1 MEKDREVEV
10 METEEVE
17 VVEENKIKGFVKK
30 HWKKA
35 LVGAG
40 IGLAFIAGK
49 CLGSKSSDDDVYDL
63 DELVDD
69 TEAADGPL
77 ATE

>member
-10 METEEVE
+10 MEEVTE
-17 VVEENKIKGFVKK
+17 VEENKIKGFVKK

-49 CLGSKSSDDDVYDL
+49 CLGSKSSDDVYDL